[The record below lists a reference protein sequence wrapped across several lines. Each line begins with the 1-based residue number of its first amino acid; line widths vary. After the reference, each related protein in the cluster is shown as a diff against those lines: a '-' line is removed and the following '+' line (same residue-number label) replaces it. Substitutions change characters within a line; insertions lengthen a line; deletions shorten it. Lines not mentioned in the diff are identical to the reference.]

1 MVLLIFT
8 DMRSCL
14 VKEGVLVEARVSHTW
29 GLPRLVQMHVALAP
43 STVQR
48 PWGQT
53 PAVSFSKPGEICPQ
67 THSSSHAK

>member
-1 MVLLIFT
+1 MVLLIFA

-14 VKEGVLVEARVSHTW
+14 VKEGVLGEAQVSHTW
-29 GLPRLVQMHVALAP
+29 GLPRLVQMHVDLAP

-53 PAVSFSKPGEICPQ
+53 PAVSCSKLGETCPQ
-67 THSSSHAK
+67 IHSSSHAK